1 VVTDSVALENQV
13 ARVSH
18 LYRGMA
24 LVEEFIG
31 GREFNVTV
39 MGNGELTSFPISEI
53 AYSLPPGMPKILT
66 YSAKWEPQSAY
77 FRYTR
82 VICPAEIE
90 PEMRERIDETARS
103 VFSLLGCSGY
113 ARVDFRLNGGGEL
126 NVIEVNPNPD
136 ISPDSGAAR
145 QAKAHGMTYTQFI
158 EAIVMFA
165 LERGE

>member
-1 VVTDSVALENQV
+1 
-13 ARVSH
+13 
-18 LYRGMA
+18 
-24 LVEEFIG
+24 
-31 GREFNVTV
+31 
-39 MGNGELTSFPISEI
+39 
-53 AYSLPPGMPKILT
+53 MPRILT
-66 YSAKWEPQSAY
+66 YSAKWEPQSVY
-77 FRYTR
+77 FRHTR
-82 VICPAEIE
+82 VICPVEIE
-90 PEMRERIDETARS
+90 PEMRKGIDETARS